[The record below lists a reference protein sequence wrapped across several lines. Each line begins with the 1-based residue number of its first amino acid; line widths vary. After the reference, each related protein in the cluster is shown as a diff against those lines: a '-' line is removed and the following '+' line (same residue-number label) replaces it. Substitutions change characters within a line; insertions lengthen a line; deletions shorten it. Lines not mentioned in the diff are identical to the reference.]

1 MSPKHQTDQIFSE
14 DPFTIPLKERLRAHL
29 EQLQTI
35 TGESLSPA
43 LMPVKPPPHW
53 SEEARALLEA
63 YQSMSEELSCLNSR
77 RESQRLSRFLDA
89 ANGETEMSYAIRRW
103 WLNRY

>member
-1 MSPKHQTDQIFSE
+1 MSLKQQTDQIFAE
-14 DPFTIPLKERLRAHL
+14 DPVTIPLKERLRAHL
-29 EQLQTI
+29 ERLQTA
-35 TGESLSPA
+35 TGERLSPA

-63 YQSMSEELSCLNSR
+63 YQSISKELSRLNSR
-77 RESQRLSRFLDA
+77 RESQRLSRFLKA
-89 ANGETEMSYAIRRW
+89 ANGETEMSDATRRW